1 VHRGEL
7 GHCGTLYEKVHRLRL
22 IDETTPI
29 CGHVNDTFLT
39 NFPYSFIKFF
49 DIFGDIDNILDRP
62 TSLYHEILHLLG
74 PETNPLEI
82 IDEMLIDYNKFTSE
96 GASQVDVGRVGF
108 ETLVIT

>member
-1 VHRGEL
+1 L
-7 GHCGTLYEKVHRLRL
+7 GL
-22 IDETTPI
+22 IEETTPI

-82 IDEMLIDYNKFTSE
+82 IDEMLVHDHEFTGE
-96 GASQVDVGRVGF
+96 GASQVNISRVGF